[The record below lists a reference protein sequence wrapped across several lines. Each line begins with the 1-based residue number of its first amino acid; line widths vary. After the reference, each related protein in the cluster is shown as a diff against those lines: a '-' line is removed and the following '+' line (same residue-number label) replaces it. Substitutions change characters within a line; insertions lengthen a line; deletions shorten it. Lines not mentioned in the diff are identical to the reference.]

1 VEENLQK
8 SKFAEK
14 IHRILSIDL
23 LPFNKY
29 SPENI
34 FSRYFP
40 LKNLNFIQA
49 FLKGN
54 KSNYKQ

>member
-1 VEENLQK
+1 
-8 SKFAEK
+8 
-14 IHRILSIDL
+14 L